1 MRPLWEGRTLPR
13 TVNLMSD
20 LIYHQPFSQRREFV
34 LTPPPPTGYLSPM
47 LQKKHL
53 SRTKTFVSD
62 TEIGVRSAEWTPSR
76 TSMPQ
81 PPTPQIAVDHQ
92 PTDLRTDMLGVA
104 NMDIQPSAHS
114 LRKIIG
120 QPNAPTPHADDGIQ
134 RAAHASMGP
143 PPRFLHPPLPGL
155 PSQVGGVYRAINH
168 SSNASVNPHIEGS
181 TVQNLISDDGHGAK
195 VFNQED
201 VERSKMLRNAPYNY
215 FDPTLENE
223 RRRCAEAIARY
234 TRASNL
240 YSGLREE
247 AIHDIL
253 VKEFDPAEDT
263 THAFRSAFR
272 VKGALGHGVKI
283 EGPFTCRY
291 GYNLHV
297 MDDVHIERNCEIDDS
312 GRFDIGRLAWIGPH
326 VCILTSVP
334 CKGLA
339 DDERSGAQRSARPV
353 WIGPRV
359 QIGAR
364 ALIYPGVRLEEGTV
378 VEPGAI
384 VRPNQFVS

>member
-1 MRPLWEGRTLPR
+1 
-13 TVNLMSD
+13 
-20 LIYHQPFSQRREFV
+20 
-34 LTPPPPTGYLSPM
+34 M

-62 TEIGVRSAEWTPSR
+62 TEIGVRNAEWTPSR

-92 PTDLRTDMLGVA
+92 PRDLRTGVLGVA
-104 NMDIQPSAHS
+104 NMDIQPSAQS
-114 LRKIIG
+114 LHNITS

-155 PSQVGGVYRAINH
+155 SSQVGGVYRAINH
-168 SSNASVNPHIEGS
+168 SSTASANPHIEGS

-234 TRASNL
+234 TRSSNL
-240 YSGLREE
+240 YGGLREE

-253 VKEFDPAEDT
+253 VKVFDPAEDT
-263 THAFRSAFR
+263 THAFRSAFS
-272 VKGALGHGVKI
+272 VGA
-283 EGPFTCRY
+283 GPFTCRY
-291 GYNLHV
+291 GYNLYV
-297 MDDVHIERNCEIDDS
+297 MDDVHIERNCDTDDS
-312 GRFDIGRLAWIGPH
+312 GRVDIGRLAWIGPH

-339 DDERSGAQRSARPV
+339 DDERSGAQPSARPV

-384 VRPNQFVS
+384 VRPSQFVS